1 MSGVLDR
8 HWKICFEDEL
18 ADSLDDGWQLE
29 DRWIST
35 TISFDERQDY
45 SYKFLLYKDE
55 IRHYGRYPWKTEADT
70 NDSED

>member
-8 HWKICFEDEL
+8 HWKICFENEL
-18 ADSLDDGWQLE
+18 VDSLDDGWQVE
-29 DRWIST
+29 DQWVAT
-35 TISFDERQDY
+35 TITFDGRQDY

-55 IRHYGRYPWKTEADT
+55 IRYYGRYSWKTEADT